1 MGKTEGQRFSGLHRT
16 APDDQGGSGKQ
27 LLDRVRPSVDQK
39 GAGADIDQGRSFPV
53 LRG

>member
-27 LLDRVRPSVDQK
+27 LDRVRSWVDQK
-39 GAGADIDQGRSFPV
+39 GAGVDIDQGRSFPSFE
-53 LRG
+53 G